1 MISRIY
7 QCSCCIMQTLIQNYR
22 TLKVTKS
29 KTRYKTNLGSNI
41 YAKLLF
47 LHARTGC
54 HTAFSISGVGKSMIF
69 KNVLSNKHFQEAA
82 LSSPPIANPMK
93 RITWDTYYLKGN
105 TAHSLNSLH
114 HKPLIQNVTTAKSFV
129 KNETLP
135 PIESTLRY
143 HSFQTY
149 FKITLQKE
157 GSNLCATEQRWVVK
171 SNKFIPVLTGLEA
184 TNQYVLKMTRCLCK
198 TD

>member
-1 MISRIY
+1 
-7 QCSCCIMQTLIQNYR
+7 MQTLIQNYR

-69 KNVLSNKHFQEAA
+69 KKVLSNKHFQEAA

-93 RITWDTYYLKGN
+93 RITWDTYYFEGQHRPFPQFP
-105 TAHSLNSLH
+105 T
-114 HKPLIQNVTTAKSFV
+114 PQTTYLERNYS
-129 KNETLP
+129 
-135 PIESTLRY
+135 
-143 HSFQTY
+143 
-149 FKITLQKE
+149 KILCQK
-157 GSNLCATEQRWVVK
+157 
-171 SNKFIPVLTGLEA
+171 
-184 TNQYVLKMTRCLCK
+184 
-198 TD
+198 